1 MYTFN
6 YSQATSDFA
15 NFYNNGNYTNY
26 ISDFSL
32 GDAISLGNTEQQY
45 YINAYN
51 IFPVATLTFQGENLL
66 NIGSEGTVTSFS
78 IYEPS
83 MGTVSGSNLSLGTS
97 TYQNDLLNLTSSNE
111 KIIGSSFNDIYY
123 GYGGN
128 DLLLGNRGND
138 TLNGG
143 KGNDTLNGGKGNDT
157 LYGGTGNDTLNG
169 GNGIDTAVFSSRNN
183 RINLASVTKQ
193 NTRDGKDI
201 LTGIENVKGGDG
213 NDLIRG
219 NGEANYL
226 YGENGKDR
234 LYGRAGNDRLYGG
247 AGVDK
252 LYGDAGNDR
261 LYGGNGNDLLTG
273 GLGNDQLTGG
283 AGRDTFCIG
292 TGVGKDVITDYGTG
306 NDRIRLLGGLTEGM
320 LTIDQAG
327 ANVKIKYE
335 GDLMAIVQDTLIADL
350 TFI

>member
-15 NFYNNGNYTNY
+15 NFYNSGNYSNY

-51 IFPVATLTFQGENLL
+51 IFPVASLTFQGENLL

-83 MGTVSGSNLSLGTS
+83 MGTISGSNLILGTF
-97 TYQNDLLNLTSSNE
+97 TYQKVLLNLTSSNE

-138 TLNGG
+138 TLYGG
-143 KGNDTLNGGKGNDT
+143 TGNDTLNGGKGNDT

-183 RINLASVTKQ
+183 RINLASTSRQ

-201 LTGIENVKGGDG
+201 LTGIENVKGGGG

-219 NGEANYL
+219 DSEANYL

-234 LYGRAGNDRLYGG
+234 LYGGTGNDRLYGG
-247 AGVDK
+247 DGNDG
-252 LYGDAGNDR
+252 LYGED
-261 LYGGNGNDLLTG
+261 GNDLLTG

-283 AGRDTFCIG
+283 AGRDTFCIS
-292 TGVGKDVITDYGTG
+292 TGVGRDVITDYGTG
-306 NDRIRLLGGLTEGM
+306 NDRIRLLGGLTEGD
-320 LTIDQAG
+320 LTINQAG
-327 ANVKIKYE
+327 ANVQIKYE
-335 GDLMAIVQDTLIADL
+335 GDLMAIVQDTLIADI